1 MDSKK
6 KALIII
12 VSIFS
17 VILLVSGVLIYQR
30 VQQQKKH
37 GLRKTAMVKEPVY
50 TQKKLKVKKKRD
62 PEVGRDSWIST
73 LKKQEDRK
81 LKEELE
87 KKKQDSL
94 EVVKDH
100 QKRIERDQ
108 FIRDSLSKAN
118 ERKLR
123 LEKSKRIEAERKAT
137 KKRQRDAAKRASR
150 KETQKASTAIPQNVV
165 AKEESMFQ
173 IGVEDTSGESL
184 NVATPQIK
192 SSTAKAKVPRPV
204 QTSNMK
210 VCKIYFD
217 QVIKHNG
224 SVKLMSIDPIK
235 LKNGITLGPMTMLF
249 GYARANDNRMK
260 IHITQA
266 VSTQGNYDVDLIVYD
281 SEDKQEGLS
290 MGDFVEEGVNDASDN
305 VLDNTLSNTNL
316 YGLENAVKTI
326 SKGVTKQKNRSL
338 HLEDGDEVLVREKGN

>member
-6 KALIII
+6 KALILI

-17 VILLVSGVLIYQR
+17 VIILVSGVLIYQR
-30 VQQQKKH
+30 VQQQKKR
-37 GLRKTAMVKEPVY
+37 GSRTTAVVKEPVY
-50 TQKKLKVKKKRD
+50 SQKKLKVKKKRD
-62 PEVGRDSWIST
+62 PEVGRDNWMST

-81 LKEELE
+81 LKNELE

-94 EVVKDH
+94 AVVKTH
-100 QKRIERDQ
+100 KKRIERDQ
-108 FIRDSLSKAN
+108 FIKDSISKAN

-123 LEKSKRIEAERKAT
+123 LEERKRLEAERKAARKKQKDA
-137 KKRQRDAAKRASR
+137 KKRTSR
-150 KETQKASTAIPQNVV
+150 KKTQKTSTAVPKKVV

-173 IGVEDTSGESL
+173 IGVEDTGSESMDI
-184 NVATPQIK
+184 ATEQSK
-192 SSTAKAKVPRPV
+192 DRTAKANVPAPV
-204 QTSNMK
+204 QTSNMRI
-210 VCKIYFD
+210 CKIYFD

-235 LKNGITLGPMTMLF
+235 LKNGVTLGPMTMLF
-249 GYARANDNRMK
+249 GYARANNNRMK
-260 IHITQA
+260 IHMTQA
-266 VSTQGNYDVDLIVYD
+266 VSTQGNYDVDLVVYD

-290 MGDFVEEGVNDASDN
+290 MGDFIEEGVNDAGDD
-305 VLDNTLSNTNL
+305 VLDNTLSSTNL